1 MSFMNGP
8 FGKALFVNGGNIHSR
23 THPSMLRIELRGA
36 KVPPTGFSCEVDDP
50 RRPRDEGSE
59 EAPAALDGGAWW
71 GACLGTIWF
80 NSGHK

>member
-1 MSFMNGP
+1 MNGL
-8 FGKALFVNGGNIHSR
+8 FGEALFVTGGNTAIHSR

-50 RRPRDEGSE
+50 RRPRDDGSE
-59 EAPAALDGGAWW
+59 APALDGGAW

-80 NSGHK
+80 NGGHERK